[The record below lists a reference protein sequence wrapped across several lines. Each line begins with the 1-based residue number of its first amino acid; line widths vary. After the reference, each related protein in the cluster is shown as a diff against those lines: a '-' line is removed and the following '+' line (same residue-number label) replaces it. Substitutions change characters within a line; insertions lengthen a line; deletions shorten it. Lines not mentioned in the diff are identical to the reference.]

1 MMNHSGRTS
10 LTASDSSKGVTA
22 YCHALPPLDFSCVEE
37 CEGSMSSESSYPF
50 LKQSG
55 KLRPPPG
62 PSNILSSSFD
72 SCLKSAPS
80 RSSMF
85 CTNLYLSSSTSSE
98 AQRQL
103 GNLPFLP
110 NPSTPRLTKTQSLLH
125 DDFDSLCEQKHS
137 EDSFRDFFNYPG
149 SMSDGDFDDV
159 NCGSDS
165 MGFSEQLELQL
176 LSDEL
181 HLAITDSGENPG
193 IDEIYEASPVASKPG
208 IPSTAENK
216 PQPVLPSLNSISGN
230 KTPDTGSHKPR
241 MRWTPELHE
250 RFVEAVKKLDGPDKA
265 TPKGVLKLMNVE
277 GITIYH
283 VKSHLQKYRFA
294 KYTPERKEEKKNSSS
309 EEKKPH
315 SSTKES
321 DALKKGSINEAL
333 RMQIEV
339 QKQLHEQLEVQRAL
353 QVRIEE
359 HARYLQMILEEQQK
373 AQNALVSSQSLSS
386 VTSEEPEAELC
397 HASPSDL
404 SPGSPPK
411 PAESKTDS
419 SSTLPSKHTNEDFE
433 KKPCTKRPRLND
445 EAKPDEPALEN
456 SL

>member
-1 MMNHSGRTS
+1 MNHPSRTC
-10 LTASDSSKGVTA
+10 LTASESSKGTTA
-22 YCHALPPLDFSCVEE
+22 FCQALPPLDFSSVETYQ
-37 CEGSMSSESSYPF
+37 GLVSSESSYPF

-55 KLRPPPG
+55 KLRLPSG
-62 PSNILSSSFD
+62 PSDIFSSSCD
-72 SCLKSAPS
+72 NHLKSAPS

-110 NPSTPRLTKTQSLLH
+110 SPSAPRSTKTQLVLNE
-125 DDFDSLCEQKHS
+125 DTDSQCEQKHS
-137 EDSFRDFFNYPG
+137 EDTYRDFFNYSG
-149 SMSDGDFDDV
+149 SFSDGDFDDV
-159 NCGSDS
+159 TCGSDS
-165 MGFSEQLELQL
+165 LAFSERLELQL

-181 HLAITDSGENPG
+181 QLAITDNGENPG
-193 IDEIYEASPVASKPG
+193 IDELYEASPVALRPVV
-208 IPSTAENK
+208 PSTVQNNA
-216 PQPVLPSLNSISGN
+216 QPVSPSLSVISCN
-230 KTPDTGSHKPR
+230 KTPEAGASHKPR

-250 RFVEAVKKLDGPDKA
+250 RFVEAVKKLDGPEKA

-283 VKSHLQKYRFA
+283 VKSHLQKYRLA
-294 KYTPERKEEKKNSSS
+294 KYIPERKEVEKKTSSS
-309 EEKKPH
+309 EEKKSD

-321 DALKKGSINEAL
+321 DASKKGSINEAL

-359 HARYLQMILEEQQK
+359 HARYLQKILEEQQK
-373 AQNALVSSQSLSS
+373 AQTALVSSQSLSS
-386 VTSEEPEAELC
+386 VTSEEPEMEPCPESL
-397 HASPSDL
+397 
-404 SPGSPPK
+404 PK
-411 PAESKTDS
+411 PAESKTDVS
-419 SSTLPSKHTNEDFE
+419 FTLPSKHTNEE
-433 KKPCTKRPRLND
+433 SEHEPCQKKPRLED
-445 EAKPDEPALEN
+445 DSKPEPVSDVPPVVDI